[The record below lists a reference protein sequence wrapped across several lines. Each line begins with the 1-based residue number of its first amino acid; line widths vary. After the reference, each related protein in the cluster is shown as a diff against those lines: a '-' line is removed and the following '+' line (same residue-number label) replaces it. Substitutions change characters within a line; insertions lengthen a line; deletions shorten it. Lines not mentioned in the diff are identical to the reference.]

1 MHKDKSIQPI
11 YAIAHYVLIG
21 LAVLLPIFARFSNEL
36 ILKVYDLLSPVTP
49 WITEHLL
56 FVELFSRFTVRPSE
70 TAAYVCLAYL
80 SILAIHSNM
89 FFALRRCA
97 PLFSLIEQDTRLDW
111 HSYLCRYLY
120 SYLRPSLTIHC
131 IGNPFAKFD
140 QQVPLKKGMSPHEV
154 IHSFFTAR
162 IHPSVKGHYL
172 VMVLLLFIA
181 LPYLG
186 WSMPPV
192 KSFRFLYTPEVLLV
206 VIYLQVSILFEFAML
221 TAAYLS
227 TNNKEEL

>member
-11 YAIAHYVLIG
+11 YAVAHYVLIG
-21 LAVLLPIFARFSNEL
+21 LAVLLSIFARFSNEL
-36 ILKVYDLLSPVTP
+36 ILKVYDLLRPVTP

-70 TAAYVCLAYL
+70 TAAFVCLAYL
-80 SILAIHSNM
+80 SILAIHTNM
-89 FFALRRCA
+89 FFALRPHLR
-97 PLFSLIEQDTRLDW
+97 FSSVIELDTRIDW
-111 HSYLCRYLY
+111 HTYLCRYFY

-131 IGNPFAKFD
+131 IGNPFVKFD
-140 QQVPLKKGMSPHEV
+140 QQVLLKKGITPREA

-172 VMVLLLFIA
+172 VMVLLLFIV

-186 WSMPPV
+186 WAMPSV
-192 KSFRFLYTPEVLLV
+192 KSFRFLYIPEVLLV

-221 TAAYLS
+221 AAAYLS
-227 TNNKEEL
+227 TNK